1 MSKSPA
7 GNEYITIDKLAD
19 LCLEDEPPKLVDM
32 GHNGEDF
39 TQTFELPNG
48 ERVEVSIADLWSFF
62 L

>member
-1 MSKSPA
+1 MPKSPA
-7 GNEYITIDKLAD
+7 GNKYITVDELAE
-19 LCLEDEPPKLVDM
+19 LCEDENVKLVDM